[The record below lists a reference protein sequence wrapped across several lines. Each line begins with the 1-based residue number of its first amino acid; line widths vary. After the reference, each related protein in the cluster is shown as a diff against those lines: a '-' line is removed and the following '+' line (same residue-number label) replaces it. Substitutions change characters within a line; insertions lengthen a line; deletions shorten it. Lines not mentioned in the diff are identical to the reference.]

1 MLLDNV
7 ADVIYS
13 SKYVVMEEHEYKL
26 GFHEGM
32 SIRIIK
38 MSRERVLGV
47 SFQEKLFNGVVS

>member
-1 MLLDNV
+1 M
-7 ADVIYS
+7 
-13 SKYVVMEEHEYKL
+13 MEEHEYKL